1 MNFLEWSK
9 SSVDYGQRLVD
20 SALDGAHK
28 GEDEFLKQEL
38 LAPYLSES
46 ARHAFAPAVV
56 GAFLGALGGSLGT
69 RRRSS
74 ARALAFGLLGGAIGF
89 GAGMIWENRQFT
101 ASIASGAWKN
111 INQTRDEHWL
121 EKNPIDYA

>member
-9 SSVDYGQRLVD
+9 SSVDYGQRLMN
-20 SALDGAHK
+20 SALEGAHE
-28 GEDEFLKQEL
+28 GEGEFLKEEQ

-46 ARHAFAPAVV
+46 ARYALGPAMV
-56 GAFLGALGGSLGT
+56 GAFLGALGGALGN

-74 ARALAFGLLGGAIGF
+74 ARTLAFGLLGGAIGF
-89 GAGMIWENRQFT
+89 GAGVIWENRQFT
-101 ASIASGAWKN
+101 TSVASGAWKK
-111 INQTRDEHWL
+111 INQTRDEHWF